1 MYSLCV
7 VANAHRSCVWFFCRL
22 NNKLIKNRRYFS
34 FFSSVLPFDVER
46 NVRLSLAIIMCWY
59 IFSFSRFNDLPS
71 FSDSPACNINCSE
84 AGWYCSFFVFIGF
97 VFFCSIIVLSLFV
110 RLAIYSFFVFVL
122 FLSSS
127 LDFIVFE
134 YVVRSHEINHKH
146 FFLSSS
152 RSRGTNQCL
161 FSVRWK

>member
-97 VFFCSIIVLSLFV
+97 VFFFV
-110 RLAIYSFFVFVL
+110 RSSYYLFSCGWLFIRFL
-122 FLSSS
+122 FLFCFFRLLLISSFLNMLFDHMKS
-127 LDFIVFE
+127 T
-134 YVVRSHEINHKH
+134 INTF
-146 FFLSSS
+146 FFLHRDRAEQINAS
-152 RSRGTNQCL
+152 
-161 FSVRWK
+161 FP